1 MLEAGLTRILLRKEA
16 GGYALGFDTWAPGHP
31 RTVQGPRLAWFTRK
45 PDQQSF
51 AGAVPEAAQKAL
63 WAGGLDV
70 PIAVS
75 LVLVVQATAV
85 DGAIA
90 FPVKGLPFVGGID
103 HCSWAAY

>member
-1 MLEAGLTRILLRKEA
+1 MGSASTPGLQVTREPSKAHALHGSCASLIKNHLL
-16 GGYALGFDTWAPGHP
+16 ALF
-31 RTVQGPRLAWFTRK
+31 
-45 PDQQSF
+45 
-51 AGAVPEAAQKAL
+51 PEAAQKTL

-70 PIAVS
+70 PITVS

-103 HCSWAAY
+103 HCNWAAY